1 MKQPEPGRDD
11 LVDFP
16 SQHFGD
22 LLVAA
27 IVFTATVVA
36 LAVALR
42 LAGTPLPI

>member
-1 MKQPEPGRDD
+1 MKEPELGQND

-16 SQHFGD
+16 GQHFGD

-27 IVFTATVVA
+27 IVFTATVVV
-36 LAVALR
+36 LAVAMR